1 MIALLPYVLFL
12 LAAGAF
18 AGVLA
23 GLLGVG
29 GGIVLVPAFGAILTA
44 AGYGGADMM
53 QVCLATSLS
62 TIIVTSMRSVTAHHR
77 RGAVEWQIL
86 RDWAPW
92 IVLGA
97 IAGVWLVSRLTTR
110 ELQVTFGVLV
120 LAVASYMLLSRS
132 DWRLSDHPPQGARRA
147 VMAGAVGL
155 VGVLLGI
162 GGGSLGVPL
171 LTLHGR
177 PIHRAVAT
185 AAGFGAVIA
194 LPSVLAF
201 LFVPADGAPP
211 GTVGSVNL
219 PIFALTIAMSLLTA
233 PYGATLAHK
242 TDPRRLKRIFALFLM
257 AVALN
262 MLRKALL

>member
-1 MIALLPYVLFL
+1 MTELLPYILALL
-12 LAAGAF
+12 LAGGF
-18 AGVLA
+18 AGILA

-29 GGIVLVPAFGAILTA
+29 GGIVLVPAYASILTA
-44 AGYGGADMM
+44 AGYAGGDMM

-62 TIIVTSMRSVTAHHR
+62 TIIVTSMRSVMAHHR
-77 RGAVEWQIL
+77 KQAVEWQIL

-97 IAGVWLVSRLTTR
+97 IVGVWLVSRLTTR
-110 ELQVTFGVLV
+110 ELQIIFGVLV
-120 LAVASYMLLSRS
+120 FAVASYMLLSRS
-132 DWRLSDHPPQGARRA
+132 EWRLSDHPPQGGRRA
-147 VMAGAVGL
+147 GMAGTIGL

-162 GGGSLGVPL
+162 GGGSLGVPM

-201 LFVPADGAPP
+201 LFVPAEGAPP

-219 PIFALTIAMSLLTA
+219 PVFALTIATSLLTA
-233 PYGATLAHK
+233 PFGATLAHR
-242 TDPRRLKRIFALFLM
+242 TDPRRLKRIFAAFLM
-257 AVALN
+257 VVALN
-262 MLRKALL
+262 MLRKVLL